1 MFYSTCTPIGESV
14 TIELD
19 MSNFFQKL
27 ADNIAFVVQFNKVNR
42 PEAYHTIDD
51 VSKKCYKMFNILV
64 HMYIL
69 MVFFFVKGL

>member
-51 VSKKCYKMFNILV
+51 VSKNVIKCSIYL
-64 HMYIL
+64 YICT
-69 MVFFFVKGL
+69 F